1 MITTIRG
8 YLGKSWMPSWVEVDY
23 PRDASAGVIK
33 DRLGV
38 PIHFGRLGVG
48 VAIERAAFISN
59 IGPIETSK
67 RQVTMS
73 DVIASTN
80 HQRTNSS
87 MEAIRDIISL
97 RLLDGHTDIDGVA
110 LLAGVGP
117 RTLQRQLSSLGS
129 SYRDLLDAAR
139 LRRALGM
146 LRETS
151 EPIVNI
157 SVLLG
162 YSEHGNFT
170 RAFRR
175 WTGRSPTDC
184 RINTDHTSD

>member
-1 MITTIRG
+1 
-8 YLGKSWMPSWVEVDY
+8 
-23 PRDASAGVIK
+23 
-33 DRLGV
+33 
-38 PIHFGRLGVG
+38 
-48 VAIERAAFISN
+48 
-59 IGPIETSK
+59 
-67 RQVTMS
+67 
-73 DVIASTN
+73 
-80 HQRTNSS
+80 